1 MFKQIIL
8 ALIPILLSVGMHIVI
23 IKFNAKRSITS
34 LMVVVF
40 ILISLCICIGFTLTN
55 TVYSIYVISGIHWL
69 GKLIDSRKR

>member
-40 ILISLCICIGFTLTN
+40 ILISLCICLGFALTN
-55 TVYSIYVISGIHWL
+55 AVYLIYVISGIHWL